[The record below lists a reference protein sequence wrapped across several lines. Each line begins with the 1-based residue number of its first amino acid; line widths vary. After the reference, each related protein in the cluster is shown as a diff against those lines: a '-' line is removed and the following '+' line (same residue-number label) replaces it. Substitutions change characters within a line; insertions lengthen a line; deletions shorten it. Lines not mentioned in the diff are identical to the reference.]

1 MSLSM
6 NLKDAQTEITT
17 FFQREYSNLIRF
29 LRAKI
34 NDLSEMESE
43 DIISD
48 IILTMYS
55 RIGIPD
61 EIENISAYIYKSIHH
76 KAIDYLRKRKRLVSL
91 NEPVSS
97 GGEKTLGELLSDP
110 RLDIHDEIIAR
121 EVQTKLYQALEKL
134 DSKQR
139 AVWIATE
146 IDGFTFRELAE
157 MWDQPIG
164 TLLARKHRATE
175 ALKKALQDLKPVVA
189 GK

>member
-1 MSLSM
+1 M
-6 NLKDAQTEITT
+6 NLKDTQAEIAN

-43 DIISD
+43 DVISD
-48 IILTMYS
+48 IMLSMYS
-55 RIGIPD
+55 KIGVPG
-61 EIENISAYIYKSIHH
+61 EIENLSAYIYTSIHH

-91 NEPVSS
+91 NEPVT
-97 GGEKTLGELLSDP
+97 GGAEKTLGDLLSDP
-110 RLDIHDEIIAR
+110 RLDIHDEVIAR
-121 EVQTKLYQALEKL
+121 EIRTKLYQALEKL
-134 DSKQR
+134 EPKQR

-157 MWDQPIG
+157 LWDQPLG

-175 ALKKALQDLKPVVA
+175 ALRKALQGVV
-189 GK
+189 